1 MTPEEIQ
8 VVLAFAVAIAKVKEA
23 ADRSDPVTLE
33 PVDAKALIWGLNTV
47 RITGEELETLR
58 TLGKRP

>member
-1 MTPEEIQ
+1 MNPDEIQ
-8 VVLAFAVAIAKVKEA
+8 GVLAFAVAIARVKEA
-23 ADRSDPVTLE
+23 ADRSEPVTLE
-33 PVDAKALIWGLNTV
+33 PVDSKALIWGLKTV